1 MTRMSSTSTARRRP
15 GGRRRAGHLVL
26 VSLVGVGGWLG
37 YGPATRALGLDVIR
51 VEGPGLTV
59 PWSVPEPEQPS
70 PTPTPTPTALDP
82 VLADRFAAAQAA
94 AGAAGV
100 PLTLTSGW
108 RSAAE
113 QEALVDEALATYG
126 SAQEAHRWV
135 LPPEKSAHVAGL
147 AVDVGPMEGA
157 LWLGERAED
166 FGLCRT
172 YDNEWWHFEPMPADG
187 GCPAPLPDS
196 SWGWQ

>member
-1 MTRMSSTSTARRRP
+1 MTRTSRCTSSRRRP
-15 GGRRRAGHLVL
+15 GTSRRVGVLAL

-37 YGPATRALGLDVIR
+37 WGPATRALGLDGFR
-51 VEGPGLTV
+51 WEGPGPV
-59 PWSVPEPEQPS
+59 GAVSAPQPEPPAEPS
-70 PTPTPTPTALDP
+70 PTPTALDP

-172 YDNEWWHFEPMPADG
+172 YDNEWWHFEPMPADA